1 MKGGKIMMT
10 GSYDVESW
18 LLLEGLAVDLRT
30 HICRILNENLFQSFK
45 RENKHSGFFNWFP
58 REHED
63 TIFTKMTYIPFK
75 YFTSVLS

>member
-30 HICRILNENLFQSFK
+30 HICRILNENLFNLLKEKTNILDFSIGSQ
-45 RENKHSGFFNWFP
+45 ENTRIRFSP
-58 REHED
+58 R
-63 TIFTKMTYIPFK
+63 
-75 YFTSVLS
+75 